1 MANPAPNVY
10 PNAVRGPI
18 PSAGRG
24 QAAPSR
30 AAASAMGRKFCPDGC
45 AQVARARTRG
55 GRHSG
60 VKCLLPGVRPGF
72 ESKLCLFP
80 ASLCTSGVFI
90 CKGDDE
96 HCCLWSCE
104 DYMRQELRT
113 IQLSAWNQPN
123 QGASGWTQ
131 QPAQACWVPCT
142 CASRGLLRDRVH
154 VTPY

>member
-123 QGASGWTQ
+123 QGRIRAVAKLPQ
-131 QPAQACWVPCT
+131 LQPVLEFY
-142 CASRGLLRDRVH
+142 SLLP
-154 VTPY
+154 T